1 MNTRVS
7 AMLKITIPL
16 LAAAFWIQG
25 ANARQATI
33 SDEPLSDRR
42 VAYTMHVELDPD
54 SKTVSGTQRLTW
66 RNPDSVPVDELQ
78 FHLYLNAFKN
88 ENSTFMKESGGQHR
102 GFSAGVQDSWG
113 GVDITRMQIAA
124 DPVADVSPA
133 LPPETESNLLDR
145 IRFIHP
151 DDDNELDK
159 TVMAVSLPYSVQ
171 PGESSTLDFD
181 FESKLPEIFSRT
193 GWKTGE
199 SGNPFFMVAQWF
211 PKIAVYEIPGQ
222 RYVPEDAPKGR
233 WNAHQFHENSEFY
246 ADFGTYDV
254 TISVPESY
262 VLGATGLLESEEIT
276 DGIRTV
282 RYIAD
287 DVHDFAWTASQDFL
301 VYTDQWEHVAL
312 RLLVQPAH
320 QAQAQRHFDAVKVAL
335 EYYAEWV
342 GEYPYTTLTLV
353 DGIGG
358 ANGMEYP
365 TLITCGTIYR
375 LPKWVRALE
384 IVTIH
389 EFGHQYFYGLLASN
403 EFEEAWLDEGV
414 NSYIETRLVDAEYGP
429 GSVIDFAGFQLTDT
443 DAQRIAYTK
452 TSPSRGALFTNSWE
466 YQFGDYNK
474 ASYVKPATVLHT
486 LERYLGWET
495 MREFLKTYY
504 DTWRFRHPTTRD
516 LQDVA
521 EAVSEQDL
529 DWFFDQYV
537 YGTATFD
544 YKVYSLST
552 RRIDKV
558 DEDDASAMYE
568 SHVTIE
574 RTGDGVFPQIL
585 RATFRDGSEE
595 IRQWSGEEPWI
606 EMVFQR
612 DEPLVEAFIDP
623 ENRILLDTNR
633 LNNRRILQVDAD
645 PSLAR
650 TAQLRL
656 ISFIQQLLV
665 VFSGIF

>member
-1 MNTRVS
+1 
-7 AMLKITIPL
+7 MLKITIL
-16 LAAAFWIQG
+16 ILAVASCFQG
-25 ANARQATI
+25 AYARQATL
-33 SDEPLSDRR
+33 SEEPLSDRL
-42 VAYTMHVELDPD
+42 VAYTMVVALDPD
-54 SKTVSGTQRLTW
+54 SKSVSATQRLTW
-66 RNPDSVPVDELQ
+66 RNPDRVPVDELQ
-78 FHLYLNAFKN
+78 FHLYLNAFKD
-88 ENSTFMKESGGQHR
+88 ENSTFMKESGGIHR
-102 GFSAGVQDSWG
+102 GFTAGDQDPWG
-113 GVDITRMQIAA
+113 GIDITRMRIAT
-124 DPVADVSPA
+124 DPATDVSPSLA
-133 LPPETESNLLDR
+133 PDPGSDLLDR

-151 DDDNELDK
+151 DDENELDQ
-159 TVMAVSLPYSVQ
+159 TVVAVSLPYSVQ
-171 PGESSTLDFD
+171 PGESITLDID
-181 FESKLPEIFSRT
+181 FESRLPEIFSRT

-222 RYVPEDAPKGR
+222 RFVPEDAPRGA
-233 WNAHQFHENSEFY
+233 WNAHQFHKNSEFY

-254 TISVPESY
+254 TISVPETY
-262 VLGATGLLESEEIT
+262 ALGATGFLESEEIT

-287 DVHDFAWTASQDFL
+287 DVHDFAWTASPDFL
-301 VYTDQWEHVAL
+301 VYTDQWEHVAI
-312 RLLVQPAH
+312 RLLLQPAH
-320 QAQAQRHFDAVKVAL
+320 EAQAQRYFDAAKVAFK
-335 EYYAEWV
+335 YYADWV

-365 TLITCGTIYR
+365 TLITGGTVYR
-375 LPKWVRALE
+375 LPEWVRALE
-384 IVTIH
+384 LVTIH

-429 GSVIDFAGFQLTDT
+429 GSVIDFAGLQFTDT

-452 TSPSRGALFTNSWE
+452 NNPSRGALFTNSWE
-466 YQFGDYNK
+466 YQFGDYSK
-474 ASYVKPATVLHT
+474 ASYMKPATVLHT

-495 MREFLKTYY
+495 MREFLRTYY

-521 EAVSEQDL
+521 ESVSGKDL
-529 DWFFDQYV
+529 DWFFDQFV

-544 YKVYSLST
+544 YKIHSLSN
-552 RRIDKV
+552 RRIGTA
-558 DEDDASAMYE
+558 DENDSVTYE
-568 SHVTIE
+568 SRVIIV
-574 RTGDGVFPQIL
+574 RTGDGVFPQTL

-595 IRQWSGEEPWI
+595 IRHWSGEDSWT
-606 EMVFQR
+606 EMVFQNEER
-612 DEPLVEAFIDP
+612 LVEAFIDP
-623 ENRILLDTNR
+623 ENQVLLDTNR
-633 LNNRRILQVDAD
+633 LNNRQILRVDAD
-645 PSLAR
+645 NSLAR

-656 ISFIQQLLV
+656 TSFIQQLLI